1 VSVWKSEIGAFSMN
15 EISMGFKEKRKRN
28 KQRKSKNTKRA
39 GKNEQLWLHSSKRI
53 QTASTKSLKRLKKM
67 LIYSKLKIINKLK

>member
-1 VSVWKSEIGAFSMN
+1 MKSAWDS
-15 EISMGFKEKRKRN
+15 KKRGRET

-39 GKNEQLWLHSSKRI
+39 GKNEQLWLHSSKGI

-67 LIYSKLKIINKLK
+67 LIYSKLEIINKLK